1 MGLGLNMHRT
11 LTLIFNLT
19 QPDLTPEDRTNET
32 ESTEMDDD
40 EQCFTVSIF
49 VIGDVIL
56 CDELTTIKS

>member
-1 MGLGLNMHRT
+1 MHRT

>member
-32 ESTEMDDD
+32 ESAEMDDD
-40 EQCFTVSIF
+40 EQCFTASTF

>member
-11 LTLIFNLT
+11 LTLILNLT
-19 QPDLTPEDRTNET
+19 QPDLTPEDGTNET
-32 ESTEMDDD
+32 ESAEMDDD

>member
-19 QPDLTPEDRTNET
+19 QPDLTPEDGTNEA
-32 ESTEMDDD
+32 ESAEMDDD
-40 EQCFTVSIF
+40 DQCFTVSIF

>member
-19 QPDLTPEDRTNET
+19 QPDLTPEDGTNET
-32 ESTEMDDD
+32 ESAEMDDD

>member
-19 QPDLTPEDRTNET
+19 QPDLTPEDGTNET
-32 ESTEMDDD
+32 ESAEMDED